1 MSKRYLSGVFGALLL
16 GALFAGGLAA
26 ETARAQDAPVAA
38 PDVGQRQER
47 PVERTTGEDAPPVA
61 AGAGDASSAGEAG
74 PSRGKAFIDLL
85 EKMFEKYIV
94 AKLGT
99 VLFWDIIFWDNDQ
112 GDPRSAPIVV
122 VWLIIGAVFFTLR
135 FQFINLRAF
144 RHSIDCVRGIYSRP
158 GDTGEI
164 SHFQAL
170 SAALSAT
177 VGLGNIA
184 GVAVAVALGGP
195 GAVFWMVVAGFLGM
209 SSKFAECTLGQKY
222 RIIRPDGHVSGGPM
236 HYLRDGLAQIGIPGI
251 GKVLAVL
258 FALMCMGATLGAGNM
273 FQANQSFKQVESVI
287 PFFEGHPG
295 IFGVMLAFFVGLV
308 IIGGIKRIGAT
319 ASVLVPFMCVFYLL
333 CGAWIL
339 LSNAGAL
346 ADGLATIVSNAFT
359 PKAGYGGLIGVLI
372 MGFRR
377 AVFSSEAG
385 IGSASIAH
393 SAASTEEPV
402 REGIVALLE
411 PFIDTIVV
419 CTMTGLVIVVTGS
432 YPESPSGEMEG
443 IVMTSRAFA
452 TVFPWFP
459 ALLSVAATLFAFST
473 MISWSYYGEQCWVT
487 LFGLRYVIVYKLI
500 FLAAIWFGCVSNLEN
515 VIDFSDLMA
524 LGMAFPNILGVVL
537 LSGKIKADL
546 YSYMTRL
553 KAGEFVRYS
562 QRRR

>member
-1 MSKRYLSGVFGALLL
+1 MSRRTLSHVIGALLL
-16 GALFAGGLAA
+16 GAFLAGAFPAGSSWAD
-26 ETARAQDAPVAA
+26 ETAMAAGPGQHAEATAEAPEGEVGA
-38 PDVGQRQER
+38 PGANGTEK
-47 PVERTTGEDAPPVA
+47 TLGTGEA
-61 AGAGDASSAGEAG
+61 DASF
-74 PSRGKAFIDLL
+74 GKAITRKL
-85 EKMFEKYIV
+85 EEWFGDYVV
-94 AKLGT
+94 ANLGA
-99 VLFWDIIFWDNDQ
+99 VLFWDVIFWDNDQ
-112 GDPRSAPIVV
+112 DQPRSAPIVV

-135 FQFINLRAF
+135 FNFINLRGF
-144 RHSIDCVRGIYSRP
+144 RHSIDCVRGVYSRP

-184 GVAVAVALGGP
+184 GVAVAVGLGGP

-236 HYLRDGLAQIGIPGI
+236 HYLRDGLAQIGIPRLGR
-251 GKVLAVL
+251 VLAVL
-258 FALMCMGATLGAGNM
+258 FALMCIGATLGAGNM
-273 FQANQSFKQVESVI
+273 FQANQSFKQVEHVI
-287 PFFEGHPG
+287 PLFEGHPG
-295 IFGVMLAFFVGLV
+295 MFGVILAFFVGLV

-319 ASVLVPFMCVFYLL
+319 ASILVPFMCLFYLL

-339 LSNAGAL
+339 
-346 ADGLATIVSNAFT
+346 VSNADALTDGVSTIVTRAFN

-411 PFIDTIVV
+411 PFVDTIVV

-432 YPESPSGEMEG
+432 YPQSPGEAMEG

-459 ALLSVAATLFAFST
+459 DLLAVAATLFAFST
-473 MISWSYYGEQCWVT
+473 MISWSYYGEQCWAT
-487 LFGLRYVIVYKLI
+487 LFGLRYILLYKLI
-500 FLAAIWFGCVSNLEN
+500 FLAAIWFGCVSNLRN

-524 LGMAFPNILGVVL
+524 LGMAFPNIFGVVL

-546 YSYMTRL
+546 DSYMGRL
-553 KAGEFVRYS
+553 KAGEFERYKL
-562 QRRR
+562 RRR

>member
-1 MSKRYLSGVFGALLL
+1 VLRDDRPGGNAALPLAKGVWGIFMSRRNLSCVIGALLL
-16 GALFAGGLAA
+16 GAFLAA
-26 ETARAQDAPVAA
+26 SFPAATSRADEIPIAATDPGEGPEATAAA
-38 PDVGQRQER
+38 PAVGG
-47 PVERTTGEDAPPVA
+47 PAPGATGAERTPSTGEANA
-61 AGAGDASSAGEAG
+61 SLGKRITQKLEEWFGD
-74 PSRGKAFIDLL
+74 
-85 EKMFEKYIV
+85 YVV
-94 AKLGT
+94 AKLGS
-99 VLFWDIIFWDNDQ
+99 VLFWDLIFWDNDQ
-112 GDPRSAPIVV
+112 DNPRSAPIVV
-122 VWLIIGAVFFTLR
+122 VWLII
-135 FQFINLRAF
+135 
-144 RHSIDCVRGIYSRP
+144 
-158 GDTGEI
+158 DTGEI

-184 GVAVAVALGGP
+184 GVAVAVGLGGP

-236 HYLRDGLAQIGIPGI
+236 HYLRDGLAQIGIPRLGRA
-251 GKVLAVL
+251 LAVL
-258 FALMCMGATLGAGNM
+258 FALMCIGATLGAGNM

-287 PFFEGHPG
+287 PFFAGHPG
-295 IFGVMLAFFVGLV
+295 MFGVMLAFFVGLV

-319 ASVLVPFMCVFYLL
+319 ASILVPFMCLFYLL

-339 LSNAGAL
+339 VSNADAL
-346 ADGLATIVSNAFT
+346 TDGLHTIVSEAFT
-359 PKAGYGGLIGVLI
+359 PKAGYGGFIGVLI

-432 YPESPSGEMEG
+432 YPQPPTEEMEG

-473 MISWSYYGEQCWVT
+473 MISWSYYGEQCWAT
-487 LFGLRYVIVYKLI
+487 LFGLRYILVYKFI
-500 FLAAIWFGCVSNLEN
+500 FLAAIWFGCVSNLRN

-524 LGMAFPNILGVVL
+524 LGMAFPNIFGVVL

-546 YSYMTRL
+546 DSYMARL
-553 KAGEFVRYS
+553 KAGEFARYR
-562 QRRR
+562 QRQR